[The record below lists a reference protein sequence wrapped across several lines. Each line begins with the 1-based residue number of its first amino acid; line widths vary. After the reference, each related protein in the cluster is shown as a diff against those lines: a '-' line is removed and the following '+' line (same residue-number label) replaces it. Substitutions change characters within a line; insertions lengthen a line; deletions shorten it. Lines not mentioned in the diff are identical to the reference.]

1 MTTAL
6 AAASGAFSAAAS
18 GLSLAQANAAMGAGV
33 PRTGTRTASNT
44 MGYEL
49 YDRPI
54 TTGATGAI
62 TYTSTWT
69 GANAAGSGGLIVL
82 HETPVKGESG
92 GYNPTGG
99 TATGPFP
106 LPIGLAT
113 GDGELMLI
121 VSAGNNPA
129 FTSGGHAGWSVLATG
144 NIGSGGWMLVK
155 RDGGKQSGDGA
166 SVTFTFTTTIA
177 VSYSCLGFD
186 GTVYDPDTFVMSAP
200 NVRSTNV
207 AVTTADPTPNLGLGL
222 LVLSAEK
229 ASAHTGVPDP
239 PVVAPATACNCPG
252 TPAHRPAPSSYIGIY
267 TAAAAPAH
275 GHLHDRLTQRRG
287 VPGRPL
293 ACPCGRPSGNQAA
306 RGHVWRR
313 GECATGAARGHPGRR
328 GNRTTYGSLT

>member
-1 MTTAL
+1 
-6 AAASGAFSAAAS
+6 
-18 GLSLAQANAAMGAGV
+18 
-33 PRTGTRTASNT
+33 
-44 MGYEL
+44 
-49 YDRPI
+49 
-54 TTGATGAI
+54 
-62 TYTSTWT
+62 
-69 GANAAGSGGLIVL
+69 
-82 HETPVKGESG
+82 
-92 GYNPTGG
+92 
-99 TATGPFP
+99 
-106 LPIGLAT
+106 
-113 GDGELMLI
+113 MLI

-239 PVVAPATACNCPG
+239 PVVAPATAQLSWHAS
-252 TPAHRPAPSSYIGIY
+252 TSASTPSSYIGIY
-267 TAAAAPAH
+267 TAAAAQRFD
-275 GHLHDRLTQRRG
+275 HLHDRLAQRRG
-287 VPGRPL
+287 VPSRAV
-293 ACPCGRPSGNQAA
+293 ACGLGCSSHDQAA
-306 RGHVWRR
+306 RRDPRRR
-313 GECATGAARGHPGRR
+313 GERATGAARCHSGRGR
-328 GNRTTYGSLT
+328 DRSSHGSLT